1 MVSAQLHHSNS
12 FLSFVYKSIYSINET
27 KYMGLK
33 GTNTTSDYFEFE
45 VTNSKALKMI
55 RSGNDRILGFLVIVG
70 MNTGLRI
77 GDLLRLQYEDFENDS
92 ISIIEK
98 KTKKKRLIR
107 INDNIKLAYDILKIN
122 SVKQTGPVFM
132 TRLGTIYSSQ
142 YINRWLKIHFGSK
155 KTRTSCHSMR
165 KGMGRQV
172 FFKNNESDKA
182 LIYLSELFNHSS
194 LAITKKYL
202 GIRQEELDDIYLSL

>member
-1 MVSAQLHHSNS
+1 
-12 FLSFVYKSIYSINET
+12 
-27 KYMGLK
+27 MGLK
-33 GTNTTSDYFEFE
+33 GTSTTSDYLEFDA
-45 VTNSKALKMI
+45 TNAKALKMI

-77 GDLLRLQYEDFENDS
+77 GDLLTLQYEDFENDS

-107 INDNIKLAYDILKIN
+107 INDNIKLAFYILKIN
-122 SVKQTGPVFM
+122 SENKTGPVFM
-132 TRLGTIYSSQ
+132 TRLGTIYSCQ
-142 YINRWLKIHFGSK
+142 YINRWLKLKFGSK

-165 KGMGRQV
+165 KGMARQV

-194 LAITKKYL
+194 LAMTKKYL

>member
-1 MVSAQLHHSNS
+1 
-12 FLSFVYKSIYSINET
+12 
-27 KYMGLK
+27 MGLK
-33 GTNTTSDYFEFE
+33 GTTTTSDYLEFD
-45 VTNSKALKMI
+45 VTNSKALKMV
-55 RSGNDRILGFLVIVG
+55 RTGNDRILGFLVIVG

-77 GDLLRLQYEDFENDS
+77 GDLLTLQFEDFENDS

-107 INDNIKLAYDILKIN
+107 INDNIKLAFDILKIN
-122 SVKQTGPVFM
+122 SVKQTGPIFL
-132 TRLGTIYSSQ
+132 TRLGTIYSCQ
-142 YINRWLKIHFGSK
+142 YINRWIKVQFGSK

-165 KGMGRQV
+165 KAFGRRAWEA
-172 FFKNNESDKA
+172 NNQSDKG

-194 LAITKKYL
+194 IAITKKYL